1 MCGAGRQ
8 QAGRGGVR
16 TLNPRFLHEGKKQM
30 TCKRERK
37 LTVFL
42 FILGCPSLLG
52 KTECFFFFF
61 FFASFVIVDGIPD
74 IVNFT
79 LWAAA

>member
-1 MCGAGRQ
+1 M
-8 QAGRGGVR
+8 R

-30 TCKRERK
+30 TCKKERK

-52 KTECFFFFF
+52 KTERFF
-61 FFASFVIVDGIPD
+61 FFASFVIVDGVPD